1 MILFKNGKEN
11 LIDIL
16 DFKIL
21 TIKKNKN
28 NLIELKKYFIEF
40 KIPVIP
46 IRAKDLIKQFNLKE
60 GKAPKER
67 TADPGCNPDFMP
79 CIQAVQI
86 NINDKLNFL
95 GWLALFYELQNKSKI
110 VSLTAYSKNV
120 ASILDNHC
128 DIILVGDSLGSVLY
142 NYKSTKEVTLNTM
155 IEHSKSVRMG
165 IKKSLMIVDMPHNT
179 YRTPKEA
186 LKNAKQIMK
195 KTKCDGVKLEGGKK
209 IYETIKTLVKNK
221 IPVMGHLGLLPQ
233 SDKTFKFKGKKKLE
247 RNNIIRDSQLLEKA
261 GVFSIVLEC
270 VETSLAKLVTQNL
283 KIPTIGIGASKYCD
297 GQILVLDDLIG
308 LNPMNYKF
316 VKKYA
321 NIRKDISKAVSSYSK
336 EVRKIKFPNK
346 KNSF

>member
-1 MILFKNGKEN
+1 MKKKISD
-11 LIDIL
+11 LI
-16 DFKIL
+16 K
-21 TIKKNKN
+21 KKNK
-28 NLIELKKYFIEF
+28 
-40 KIPVIP
+40 
-46 IRAKDLIKQFNLKE
+46 Q
-60 GKAPKER
+60 
-67 TADPGCNPDFMP
+67 
-79 CIQAVQI
+79 
-86 NINDKLNFL
+86 
-95 GWLALFYELQNKSKI
+95 KI

-142 NYKSTKEVTLNTM
+142 NYKSTREVTLSTM

-186 LKNAKQIMK
+186 VKNAKQIMK

-209 IYETIKTLVKNK
+209 IYEIIKSLVKNK

-247 RNNIIRDSQLLEKA
+247 RKNIIRDSQLLEKA

-283 KIPTIGIGASKYCD
+283 KIPTIGIGAGVHCD
-297 GQILVLDDLIG
+297 GQVLVSYDMLGITTG
-308 LNPMNYKF
+308 KQPRF
-316 VKKYA
+316 VR
-321 NIRKDISKAVSSYSK
+321 NFLSNQISISGAVESFVAEVKEGMFPSESESY
-336 EVRKIKFPNK
+336 
-346 KNSF
+346 